1 MATQTLTALFDRY
14 EDAAETVRRLEAAG
28 VPHADISLV
37 SNDAAHGQYYGAV
50 PGDAAPMSDIHH
62 PGTGAG
68 VSLGTLLGGGAGL
81 LAGLGMLAI
90 PGLGPVVAAGW
101 LASTLLGAGVGAA
114 AGGIVGSLTD
124 VGVSETD
131 AHAYAEGVQR
141 GGTLLTV
148 KAAAGEADR
157 LSAILGHHSAVHM
170 PDREGTWRGEGW
182 NGQYVGRGAVTGT
195 PVFTDPSMLAP
206 IAEPARG
213 PAPDLGA
220 LDVPSVGAA
229 EPRVRTAPT
238 DEVGAGDRRGRVRI
252 YDQP

>member
-1 MATQTLTALFDRY
+1 
-14 EDAAETVRRLEAAG
+14 
-28 VPHADISLV
+28 
-37 SNDAAHGQYYGAV
+37 
-50 PGDAAPMSDIHH
+50 
-62 PGTGAG
+62 
-68 VSLGTLLGGGAGL
+68 
-81 LAGLGMLAI
+81 
-90 PGLGPVVAAGW
+90 
-101 LASTLLGAGVGAA
+101 
-114 AGGIVGSLTD
+114 
-124 VGVSETD
+124 
-131 AHAYAEGVQR
+131 
-141 GGTLLTV
+141 
-148 KAAAGEADR
+148 
-157 LSAILGHHSAVHM
+157 M

-182 NGQYVGRGAVTGT
+182 DGQYVGRGAVTGT